1 MPFPATLPIPRE
13 VLQIAEQL
21 EAAGHA
27 TYCVGGAIRDNLLGH
42 PNKDFDLATTA
53 TPNEV
58 REIFRRTVPVGI
70 EHGTVAVLDGNDAL
84 HEVTTFRKDVKT
96 DGRHAEVEFG
106 VSLEEDLARRDF
118 TINAIAYHPL
128 EHTWLDPFDGAGDL
142 ERKVIRA
149 VGDPTQR
156 FREDYLRI
164 LRAIRFAAR
173 FGFKIDAE
181 TCQAA
186 KANAEG
192 LEHLSAERVRDEW
205 FKGLET
211 ANRGA
216 ELVRLWDEVGALAR
230 WLPETQAAMFD
241 GRRAVIDKLGRPDPV
256 LITAFLSDDP
266 TATLSRLRCSNAQ
279 IKRAATIGRNRVW
292 PDAND
297 GANVRRWMS
306 GAYDVVDDLVAI
318 SNASGRGKGL
328 AAAVD
333 VERNAGVPLAIA
345 DLAVDGTDLIEH
357 GVARGPAVGKTLMRL
372 LDDVLKDPSLNTKEQ
387 LLDLIS

>member
-1 MPFPATLPIPRE
+1 MPFPDQLPIPPE
-13 VLQIAEQL
+13 VLEIVEKLQS
-21 EAAGHA
+21 AGYA

-42 PNKDFDLATTA
+42 PNKDFDLATA
-53 TPNEV
+53 AKPNEV

-70 EHGTVAVLDGNDAL
+70 EHGTVAVLDRNDAL
-84 HEVTTFRKDVKT
+84 HEVTTFRKDVAT

-118 TINAIAYHPL
+118 TINAIAYHPF
-128 EHTWLDPFDGAGDL
+128 EHVWFDPFDGAGDL

-149 VGDPTQR
+149 VGDPEQR

-164 LRAIRFAAR
+164 LRAVRFSAR
-173 FGFKIDAE
+173 FGFKIDPE
-181 TCQAA
+181 TWQAA

-192 LEHLSAERVRDEW
+192 LAQLSAERVRDEW

-211 ANRGA
+211 ADRGA

-241 GRRAVIDKLGRPDPV
+241 GRRSVIDKLGDPDPI

-266 TATLSRLRCSNAQ
+266 TASLSRLKCSNAD
-279 IKRAATIGRNRVW
+279 IKRAASISKNQVW

-297 GANVRRWMS
+297 GAKVRRWMS
-306 GAYDVVDDLVAI
+306 GAYEVVDDLVAI
-318 SNASGRGKGL
+318 NRAGGRGKGL
-328 AAAVD
+328 EAAVD
-333 VERNAGVPLAIA
+333 GERTAGVPLSIA

-357 GVARGPAVGKTLMRL
+357 GVPRGPAVGKTLIRL
-372 LDDVLKDPSLNTKEQ
+372 LDEVLKDPSLNTKEQ